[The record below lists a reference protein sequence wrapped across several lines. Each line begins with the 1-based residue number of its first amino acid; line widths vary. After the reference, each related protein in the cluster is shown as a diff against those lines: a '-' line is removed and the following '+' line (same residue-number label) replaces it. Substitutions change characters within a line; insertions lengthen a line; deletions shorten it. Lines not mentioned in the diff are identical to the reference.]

1 VVRIRPSSGGEPVAF
16 ETDEVIAATGFTAP
30 LEDLP
35 TLGVATFGQSRL
47 PAQTANW
54 ESASVPGIFFAGTIG
69 QGAKGLQKHGIPANS
84 GAVQGARY
92 NARTLAAHI
101 ARTRFGVE
109 RPRPAIAGSELA
121 EFVADELTRGPEI
134 WNQRAYLARIVSLD
148 PTAGILD
155 EGIGS
160 LATFVDEAGPDALA
174 ITLESDGSTHV
185 YPVLYSRVGGTLTE
199 HRLDPDPLLDYRTDA
214 TRREIDAVLGRFGAG
229 ARSSSV

>member
-1 VVRIRPSSGGEPVAF
+1 MAF
-16 ETDEVIAATGFTAP
+16 ETDEVIAATGFMAP

-35 TLGVATFGQSRL
+35 ALGVATFGQSRL

-69 QGAKGLQKHGIPANS
+69 QGARVSRSTASRPTPGPSTGLATTPVPWPPTSPGPVS
-84 GAVQGARY
+84 ARSARDRPSP
-92 NARTLAAHI
+92 ART
-101 ARTRFGVE
+101 
-109 RPRPAIAGSELA
+109 LA

-229 ARSSSV
+229 ARSGGV

>member
-1 VVRIRPSSGGEPVAF
+1 MAF

-35 TLGVATFGQSRL
+35 ALGVATFGQSRL

-101 ARTRFGVE
+101 ARDPLRRGAPATGHRRLGRWPTSWPTSSPADPRSGTSGPTSPGSSAWTR
-109 RPRPAIAGSELA
+109 PPASS
-121 EFVADELTRGPEI
+121 TR
-134 WNQRAYLARIVSLD
+134 ASARS
-148 PTAGILD
+148 
-155 EGIGS
+155 
-160 LATFVDEAGPDALA
+160 ATFVDEAGPDALA

-229 ARSSSV
+229 ARSGGV